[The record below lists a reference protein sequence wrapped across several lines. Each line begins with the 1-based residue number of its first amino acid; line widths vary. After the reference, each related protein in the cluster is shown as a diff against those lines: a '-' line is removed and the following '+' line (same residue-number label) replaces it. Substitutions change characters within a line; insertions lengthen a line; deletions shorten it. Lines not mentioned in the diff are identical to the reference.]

1 MSTTT
6 DPAPVR
12 RPAPGR
18 RTRLLDRL
26 AESPMLFA
34 MLHLK
39 GDGAADVDRRARRE
53 LEIYA
58 EHGVDAVIVEN
69 YFGDADA
76 VERTLAHL
84 AATGSGLVYG
94 VNLLDDDALGFA
106 LAGRYG
112 AHFIQL
118 DSVAGHLPPEE
129 DPAFAVRLAE
139 WRAATDAAV
148 LGGVRFKY
156 QPVQSGN
163 DVETDLRLGM
173 ARADAI
179 VVTGDGTGLPTP
191 LEKIAQFREVLGGFP
206 LVVGAGVTADN
217 CAAQLARADGA
228 IVGSTLKDTRRDDG
242 DVDADHVAELVARF
256 RSAS

>member
-1 MSTTT
+1 MTTT
-6 DPAPVR
+6 ADPATA
-12 RPAPGR
+12 PAAGR

-26 AESPMLFA
+26 SASPMLFA

-39 GDGAADVDRRARRE
+39 GDDPADADRRARHE

-58 EHGVDAVIVEN
+58 EQGVDAVIVEN
-69 YFGDADA
+69 YFGHADA
-76 VERTLAHL
+76 VERTLSHL
-84 AATGSGLVYG
+84 ADTGSELVYG

-106 LAGRYG
+106 LAARYG

-129 DPAFAVRLAE
+129 DQAFATQLAE

-156 QPVQSGN
+156 QPVRSGN
-163 DVETDLRLGM
+163 DVATDLRLGM

-179 VVTGDGTGLPTP
+179 VVTGDGTGLETP
-191 LEKIAQFREVLGGFP
+191 LEKIAQFRAVLGGFP
-206 LVVGAGVTADN
+206 LIVGAGVTAGN
-217 CAAQLARADGA
+217 CAAQLAEADGA

-242 DVDADHVAELVARF
+242 DVDATHVAELVARF